1 MNLEQFNPTVAELT
15 KLAAESKQLTVT
27 DYGDVAQIKTIHDRR
42 IILRDARVDITK
54 KAKLFREEAVT
65 FQKRVIEKEKELIAL
80 IEPEEYRLQC
90 IEDEAKAYAIKQERE
105 RKWPERLERLKELE
119 YKGGSSDD
127 HVLKMLSDVEFETYI
142 NNVKAK
148 IEAEALARQRT
159 EQLAREADLKRRE
172 DEIAAKERK
181 AEMEERARKQA
192 EQDRLDAE
200 MREKKRLA
208 DLEQARIE
216 GERKAKEEI
225 ERKAADEKARIER
238 EEKER
243 KDAAAKAERSRRFKA
258 WLAEQGYT
266 EATEGDYLI
275 QHTDTH
281 AILFKRVG
289 TYAK

>member
-1 MNLEQFNPTVAELT
+1 MEMNLEQFNPTVAELT
-15 KLAAESKQLTVT
+15 KLAAESKQLTIT
-27 DYGDVAQIKTIHDRR
+27 DYADPAQVKAVHDQR
-42 IILRDARVDITK
+42 IVLRDARVGITK
-54 KAKLFREEAVT
+54 KAKEFREDALA
-65 FQKRVIEKEKELIAL
+65 FQKKVIEKEKELIAL

-172 DEIAAKERK
+172 DELEAKERK
-181 AEMEERARKQA
+181 AKMEEAAKENAKREKA
-192 EQDRLDAE
+192 DAE

-208 DLEQARIE
+208 DLEAARIE
-216 GERKAKEEI
+216 GEKKAK
-225 ERKAADEKARIER
+225 ADAERIER
-238 EEKER
+238 EKKE
-243 KDAAAKAERSRRFKA
+243 AEAKAEKSRKFKN
-258 WLAEQGYT
+258 WLGEMGYN
-266 EATEGDYLI
+266 ENNPGEFLI
-275 QHTDTH
+275 QHTEKE
-281 AILFKRVG
+281 AIVYKRVG

>member
-15 KLAAESKQLTVT
+15 KLAAESKQLSVT
-27 DYGDVAQIKTIHDRR
+27 DYGDPVQVKAVHDQR
-42 IILRDARVDITK
+42 IVLRDARVDITK

-105 RKWPERLERLKELE
+105 RKWPERLARLKELE

-142 NNVKAK
+142 SNVKAK

-159 EQLAREADLKRRE
+159 EQLAREAELNRRE
-172 DEIAAKERK
+172 EELAAKERK
-181 AEMEERARKQA
+181 AKMEQVAKENAEREKA
-192 EQDRLDAE
+192 DAE

-208 DLEQARIE
+208 DLEEARIE
-216 GERKAKEEI
+216 GERNAKATAE
-225 ERKAADEKARIER
+225 RIER
-238 EEKER
+238 EK
-243 KDAAAKAERSRRFKA
+243 KAEEARAEKSRKFKA
-258 WLAEQGYT
+258 WLSEHGHTDAL
-266 EATEGDYLI
+266 EGDRFFI
-275 QHTDTH
+275 RHTDTE
-281 AILFKRVG
+281 AILYEKVAV
-289 TYAK
+289 YKK

>member
-1 MNLEQFNPTVAELT
+1 MEMNLEQFNPTVAELT

-172 DEIAAKERK
+172 EELEAKERK
-181 AEMEERARKQA
+181 AKMEQVAKENAEREKA
-192 EQDRLDAE
+192 DAE

-208 DLEQARIE
+208 DLEAARIE
-216 GERKAKEEI
+216 GEKKAK
-225 ERKAADEKARIER
+225 ADAERIER
-238 EEKER
+238 EK
-243 KDAAAKAERSRRFKA
+243 KAEEARAEKSRKFKA
-258 WLAEQGYT
+258 WLAEHGHT
-266 EATEGDYLI
+266 DALEGDRFFI
-275 QHTDTH
+275 RHTDTE
-281 AILFKRVG
+281 AILYEKVAV
-289 TYAK
+289 YIK